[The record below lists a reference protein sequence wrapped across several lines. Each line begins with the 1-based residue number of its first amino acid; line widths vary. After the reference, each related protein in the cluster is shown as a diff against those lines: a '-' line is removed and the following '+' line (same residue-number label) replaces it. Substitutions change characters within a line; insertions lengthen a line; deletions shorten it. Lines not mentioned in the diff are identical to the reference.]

1 MGISIRSVMTGRKA
15 RQGKQRLLKIF
26 WDANQRTFSS
36 GMEVVSRWPF
46 GGKADKSR
54 GQVQNFYKTTK
65 SSALNLMK
73 LHP

>member
-15 RQGKQRLLKIF
+15 RQGKRLLKIF

-36 GMEVVSRWPF
+36 GMVVVSRWPF

-54 GQVQNFYKTTK
+54 GQEQNLYKTTNHLQ
-65 SSALNLMK
+65 LNLMK